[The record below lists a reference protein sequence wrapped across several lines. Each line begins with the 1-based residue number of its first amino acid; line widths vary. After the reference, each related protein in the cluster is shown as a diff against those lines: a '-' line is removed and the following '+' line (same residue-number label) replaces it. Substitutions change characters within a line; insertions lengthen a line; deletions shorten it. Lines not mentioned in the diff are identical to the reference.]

1 MRDYEAESM
10 WGDWLPEF
18 MAMTK
23 EKQMW
28 YVRVK
33 PHDDKDYFEEN
44 ADAFEL

>member
-23 EKQMW
+23 EKQM
-28 YVRVK
+28 K
-33 PHDDKDYFEEN
+33 ILDK
-44 ADAFEL
+44 